1 MKVEEEVVVVKN
13 RCITITLETPLEFDV
28 IYSLL
33 NQAVFLDEDAEA
45 ASQEIFDA
53 LYNLTD
59 CADRSGELSFKM
71 HTTCLE

>member
-33 NQAVFLDEDAEA
+33 NQAVFLDEEAEA
-45 ASQEIFDA
+45 ANQEIFEA
-53 LYNLTD
+53 LYKLANY
-59 CADRSGELSFKM
+59 ADNSGKLRFKT
-71 HTTCLE
+71 HTTC